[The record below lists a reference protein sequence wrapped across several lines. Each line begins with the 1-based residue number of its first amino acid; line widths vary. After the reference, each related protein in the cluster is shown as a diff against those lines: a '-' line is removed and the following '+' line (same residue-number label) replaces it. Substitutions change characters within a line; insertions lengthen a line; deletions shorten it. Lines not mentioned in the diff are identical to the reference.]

1 MRLPVDGWV
10 TCGRTTPVTGQ
21 DRPRRLLPFPS
32 DFLEVCPPPLY
43 SPGPPGMA
51 MERWCLTNSID
62 GWHCGATGWEDNR
75 YYQKGYSERDRCRNL
90 SPDGSEPGRARTS
103 SAWLPI

>member
-1 MRLPVDGWV
+1 MRLPVDGAV

-21 DRPRRLLPFPS
+21 DRPRRLPPFPS

-62 GWHCGATGWEDNR
+62 GWHCGVP
-75 YYQKGYSERDRCRNL
+75 ERFDFFCSITDRVKPEQSVR
-90 SPDGSEPGRARTS
+90 SYPVRS
-103 SAWLPI
+103 SSVFYTPNW